1 MKRYSEFRKFGLLVT
16 AAMLVSVLALVPRA
30 NSQQTDS
37 QQTTSSPEQSPSS
50 SESREASGKESSGQ
64 ETPNEDQ
71 TEQFKHSASIR
82 LLAKITGLSLDGAY
96 WLAVLLNFAI
106 VAGVIAWF
114 SRKNLPAM
122 FRNRT
127 ASIQQSLEEARRA
140 SEEANRRLSEIESR
154 LGRLDEEISQMRAAS
169 EKEAAAEEER
179 IRAAAAEDARRISA
193 SVEQEIAIA
202 VKAARREL
210 TVYAAD
216 LAVSLASKQ
225 IHVDTPTDQA
235 LVRRFAQ
242 QLSSDGAPGNGK
254 FGDSV

>member
-1 MKRYSEFRKFGLLVT
+1 
-16 AAMLVSVLALVPRA
+16 
-30 NSQQTDS
+30 
-37 QQTTSSPEQSPSS
+37 
-50 SESREASGKESSGQ
+50 
-64 ETPNEDQ
+64 
-71 TEQFKHSASIR
+71 
-82 LLAKITGLSLDGAY
+82 
-96 WLAVLLNFAI
+96 VLLNFAI

-127 ASIQQSLEEARRA
+127 ASIQKSLEEARRA

-242 QLSSDGAPGNGK
+242 QLSSDAASRK
-254 FGDSV
+254 KA

>member
-1 MKRYSEFRKFGLLVT
+1 MKLYVRFRKFGFLL
-16 AAMLVSVLALVPRA
+16 AAMMLFSVLALA
-30 NSQQTDS
+30 QQADS
-37 QQTTSSPEQSPSS
+37 PQTTSSSVRKSPPS
-50 SESREASGKESSGQ
+50 SESHEASGQTTSGKETS
-64 ETPNEDQ
+64 NEDE
-71 TEQFKHSASIR
+71 TAQFKHSDSIR

-127 ASIQQSLEEARRA
+127 ASIQKSLEEARRA

-242 QLSSDGAPGNGK
+242 QLSSDGAPGK
-254 FGDSV
+254 KA

>member
-1 MKRYSEFRKFGLLVT
+1 MKRYSEFRKFGLLLA
-16 AAMLVSVLALVPRA
+16 AAMLFSVLSFA
-30 NSQQTDS
+30 QQTDS
-37 QQTTSSPEQSPSS
+37 QQTTSASEQSSSS
-50 SESREASGKESSGQ
+50 SESLEASGQETSGREASG
-64 ETPNEDQ
+64 EDQ
-71 TEQFKHSASIR
+71 AEQFKHSASIR

-96 WLAVLLNFAI
+96 WLAVLINFAI
-106 VAGVIAWF
+106 VAGVIAWI
-114 SRKNLPAM
+114 SKKNLPAM

-127 ASIQQSLEEARRA
+127 ASIQKSLEEARKA

-179 IRAAAAEDARRISA
+179 IRAAAADDQRRIIA
-193 SVEQEIAIA
+193 SVEQEIATA

-216 LAVSLASKQ
+216 LAVSLASQQ
-225 IHVDTPTDQA
+225 IHVDTSTDQA

-242 QLSSDGAPGNGK
+242 QLSSDGAPGK
-254 FGDSV
+254 KA